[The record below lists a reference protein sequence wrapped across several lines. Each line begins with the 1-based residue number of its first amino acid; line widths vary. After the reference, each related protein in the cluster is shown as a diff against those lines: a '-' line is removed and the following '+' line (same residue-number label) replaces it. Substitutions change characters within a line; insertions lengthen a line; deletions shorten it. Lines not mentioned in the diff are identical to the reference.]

1 MFELIKMSEEK
12 KIYFEN
18 QKTIIDFLSRDGS
31 LYSELN
37 LGLVLYITPV
47 MLENKNYKRIFSIG
61 TLLESELFKE
71 IVYQH
76 PSGYYIYF
84 SKSNYSEQNYLV
96 KILYLPEKYNEIIM
110 FINQLKKFNK

>member
-1 MFELIKMSEEK
+1 MSEEK

-18 QKTIIDFLSRDGS
+18 QKVIIDFLSKDGL

-37 LGLVLYITPV
+37 LGLVSYITPV
-47 MLENKNYKRIFSIG
+47 MLESKNYNRIFSIG
-61 TLLESELFKE
+61 TLFESELFKE
-71 IVYQH
+71 IVYEH

-84 SKSNYSEQNYLV
+84 SKSSYTEQNYLV

>member
-1 MFELIKMSEEK
+1 MFELINMSEEK

-18 QKTIIDFLSRDGS
+18 QKTVIDFLSKDGS

-37 LGLVLYITPV
+37 IGLVSYVTPV
-47 MLENKNYKRIFSIG
+47 MLDSKNYKRIFSIG
-61 TLLESELFKE
+61 TLLDSELFKE